1 MNIDEKVKQPRK
13 RGKVPTAVRKAIE
26 NFDAAY
32 KAVYG
37 CHISNFEYDKET
49 KFIRIGNASGVTY
62 QRLNQMTRQ
71 LKFRA
76 GIV

>member
-13 RGKVPTAVRKAIE
+13 RGKVPTVVRKAID

-37 CHISNFEYDKET
+37 CHIQSWTYDKET
-49 KFIRIGNASGVTY
+49 KFIRIGNADGVTY

-76 GIV
+76 GTV

>member
-13 RGKVPTAVRKAIE
+13 RGKVSTVVRKAID

-37 CHISNFEYDKET
+37 CHIQSWTYDKET
-49 KFIRIGNASGVTY
+49 KFIRIWF
-62 QRLNQMTRQ
+62 Q
-71 LKFRA
+71 
-76 GIV
+76 